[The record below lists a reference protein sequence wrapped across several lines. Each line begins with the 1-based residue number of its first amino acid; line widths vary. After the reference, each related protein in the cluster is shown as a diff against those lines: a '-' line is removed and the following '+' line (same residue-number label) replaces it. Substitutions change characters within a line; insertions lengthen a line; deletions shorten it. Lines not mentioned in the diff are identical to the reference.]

1 MIMSRSVSDIIEAMN
16 LKVLTDVYRPDAMID
31 KGYAGDM
38 LSHVMAHLQ
47 TGECWFTILNSMNVI
62 AVASLNECPLVIL
75 TEDVILQE
83 TVLEKA
89 KSEEIC
95 VCSTA
100 LDTYSACAVL
110 NGILETG
117 EV

>member
-1 MIMSRSVSDIIEAMN
+1 MKDMKTVSEIIEAMG
-16 LKVLTDVYRPDAMID
+16 LSVLTEVFQPDAVIS

-47 TGECWFTILNSMNVI
+47 NNECWFTILNSMNVI

-75 TEDVILQE
+75 TENVVLQDA
-83 TVLEKA
+83 VLEKA
-89 KSEEIC
+89 KDEEIC
-95 VCSTA
+95 VCSTEM
-100 LDTYSACAVL
+100 DTYTACATL
-110 NGILETG
+110 NGIFDTE

>member
-1 MIMSRSVSDIIEAMN
+1 MKTVSEIIESMG
-16 LKVLTDVYRPDAMID
+16 LEVLTEVYQPYHPIK

-47 TGECWFTILNSMNVI
+47 SDECWFTILNSMNVI

-75 TEDVILQE
+75 TEDVVLQE
-83 TVLEKA
+83 AVLEKA

-95 VCSTA
+95 VCTTSM
-100 LDTYSACAVL
+100 DTYTACGVL
-110 NGILETG
+110 SGILETG

>member
-1 MIMSRSVSDIIEAMN
+1 MKTVSEIIEAMN
-16 LKVLTDVYRPDAMID
+16 LKVLTDVYRPDAEVK

-47 TGECWFTILNSMNVI
+47 SDECWFTILNSMNVI

-75 TEDVILQE
+75 TEDVELQE
-83 TVLEKA
+83 AVLEKA
-89 KSEEIC
+89 KTEEIC
-95 VCSTA
+95 VCSTEM
-100 LDTYSACAVL
+100 DTYTACACL
-110 NGILETG
+110 YGIIDTE

>member
-1 MIMSRSVSDIIEAMN
+1 MKTVSEIIEAME
-16 LKVLTDVYRPDAMID
+16 LTVLTEVYHPDAQIE

-75 TEDVILQE
+75 TEDVVLQE
-83 TVLEKA
+83 PVVAKA
-89 KSEEIC
+89 KEEQIC
-95 VCSTA
+95 VCTTS
-100 LDTYSACAVL
+100 LDTYTACAVL
-110 NGILETG
+110 NGVLGTMEA
-117 EV
+117 

>member
-1 MIMSRSVSDIIEAMN
+1 MSKSVSDIISAMN
-16 LKVLTDVYRPDAMID
+16 LNVLTDVYRPDEMIE

-75 TEDVILQE
+75 TEDVVLQE
-83 TVLEKA
+83 PVMEKA
-89 KSEEIC
+89 KMEEIC
-95 VCSTA
+95 VCNTS

-110 NGILETG
+110 QGILDTG

>member
-1 MIMSRSVSDIIEAMN
+1 MKTVSEIIESMG
-16 LKVLTDVYRPDAMID
+16 LTVLTDVYQPDAKIS

-47 TGECWFTILNSMNVI
+47 NDECWFTILNSMNVI

-75 TEDVILQE
+75 TEDVVLQDA
-83 TVLEKA
+83 VLEKA

-95 VCSTA
+95 VCTTSM
-100 LDTYSACAVL
+100 DTYSACAAL
-110 NGILETG
+110 YDILETT

>member
-1 MIMSRSVSDIIEAMN
+1 MKTVSEIIEAMK
-16 LKVLTDVYRPDAMID
+16 LEVLTDVYHPELAIK

-47 TGECWFTILNSMNVI
+47 SDECWFTILNSMNVI

-75 TEDVILQE
+75 TEEVVLQE
-83 TVLEKA
+83 AVLEKA
-89 KSEEIC
+89 NSEEIC
-95 VCSTA
+95 VCTTSM
-100 LDTYSACAVL
+100 DTYTACAVL
-110 NGILETG
+110 SGILETM

>member
-1 MIMSRSVSDIIEAMN
+1 MKTVSEIIEAMD
-16 LKVLTDVYRPDAMID
+16 LTVLTEVYRPDQEVK

-38 LSHVMAHLQ
+38 LSHVMAHLESN
-47 TGECWFTILNSMNVI
+47 ECWFTILNSMNVI

-75 TEDVILQE
+75 TEDVVLQE
-83 TVLEKA
+83 AVLEKA

-95 VCSTA
+95 VCTTSM
-100 LDTYSACAVL
+100 DTYTACAVL
-110 NGILETG
+110 HGVLETM

>member
-1 MIMSRSVSDIIEAMN
+1 MKTVAEIIEAME
-16 LKVLTDVYRPDAMID
+16 LQVLTDVYHPDAQIS

-75 TEDVILQE
+75 TEDVVLQDA
-83 TVLEKA
+83 VMEKA
-89 KSEEIC
+89 KEEEIC
-95 VCSTA
+95 VCTTS
-100 LDTYSACAVL
+100 LDTYTACAVL
-110 NGILETG
+110 NGVLETM
-117 EV
+117 EA

>member
-1 MIMSRSVSDIIEAMN
+1 MRPMKTVSEIIEAME
-16 LKVLTDVYRPDAMID
+16 LTVLTEVYQPDAKIK

-47 TGECWFTILNSMNVI
+47 NDECWFTILNSMNVI

-75 TEDVILQE
+75 TEDVVLQEAILQ
-83 TVLEKA
+83 KA

-95 VCSTA
+95 VCTTSM
-100 LDTYSACAVL
+100 DTYAACAAL
-110 NGILETG
+110 HGILESM

>member
-1 MIMSRSVSDIIEAMN
+1 MGKTVSEIISAME
-16 LKVLTDVYRPDAMID
+16 LKVLTDVYRPDALIE

-75 TEDVILQE
+75 TEDVVLQDP
-83 TVLEKA
+83 VMEKA
-89 KSEEIC
+89 KTEEIC

-100 LDTYSACAVL
+100 MDTYTACSVL
-110 NGILETG
+110 SGILETS
-117 EV
+117 EA

>member
-1 MIMSRSVSDIIEAMN
+1 MKTVSEIVEAME
-16 LKVLTDVYRPDAMID
+16 LKVLTEVYRPDAEIT
-31 KGYAGDM
+31 KGYCGDM

-47 TGECWFTILNSMNVI
+47 SNEAWFTILNSMNVI

-75 TEDVILQE
+75 TEDVVLQDA
-83 TVLEKA
+83 VLEKA
-89 KSEEIC
+89 KEEGIC

-100 LDTYSACAVL
+100 MDTYSACAVL
-110 NGILETG
+110 YGILETD

>member
-1 MIMSRSVSDIIEAMN
+1 MKTVAEIIETMN
-16 LKVLTDVYRPDAMID
+16 LRVLTDVYQPDAQIT

-75 TEDVILQE
+75 TEDVVLQDA
-83 TVLEKA
+83 VVEKA
-89 KSEEIC
+89 KDEEIC
-95 VCSTA
+95 VCTTS
-100 LDTYSACAVL
+100 LDTYTACARLSGVL
-110 NGILETG
+110 DTVE
-117 EV
+117 E

>member
-1 MIMSRSVSDIIEAMN
+1 MKDMKTVSEIIEAMG
-16 LKVLTDVYRPDAMID
+16 LSVLTEVFQPDAVIS

-47 TGECWFTILNSMNVI
+47 NNECWFTILNSVNVI

-75 TEDVILQE
+75 TEGVTLQE
-83 TVLEKA
+83 AVLERA

-95 VCSTA
+95 VCSTE
-100 LDTYSACAVL
+100 LDTYAACAVL
-110 NGILETG
+110 SGILETM
-117 EV
+117 EA

>member
-1 MIMSRSVSDIIEAMN
+1 MKTVSEIIEAMD
-16 LKVLTDVYRPDAMID
+16 LTVLTEVYRPDQAVK

-38 LSHVMAHLQ
+38 LSHVMAHLESD
-47 TGECWFTILNSMNVI
+47 ECWFTILNSMNVI

-75 TEDVILQE
+75 TEDVVLQE
-83 TVLEKA
+83 AVLEKA

-95 VCSTA
+95 VCTTSM
-100 LDTYSACAVL
+100 DTYTACAVL
-110 NGILETG
+110 HGVLETM

>member
-1 MIMSRSVSDIIEAMN
+1 MRTVSEIIQAMN
-16 LKVLTDVYRPDAMID
+16 LKVLTEVFRPEAEVK

-47 TGECWFTILNSMNVI
+47 SDECWFTILNSMNVI

-75 TEDVILQE
+75 TEDVVLQDA
-83 TVLEKA
+83 VLEKA
-89 KSEEIC
+89 KDEEIC
-95 VCSTA
+95 VCSTEM
-100 LDTYSACAVL
+100 DTYTACATL
-110 NGILETG
+110 NGIFDTE